1 MDDYV
6 QNRLKP
12 VSLERKVL
20 MKDAKNTSLNANE
33 EAQMRGT
40 IASLNW
46 ASREGRPD
54 AAAAA
59 SILAGYFP
67 NPTVQ
72 HAMDVNRVV
81 HKIKGY
87 SVKLRIHSIP
97 EQDVRHVIVSD
108 SAFDPTGKSK
118 PQHGWLQA
126 IANCDLN
133 RGLEAPMSIISWK
146 SRRYAERPGPLVCA
160 KLYRCQQL

>member
-1 MDDYV
+1 
-6 QNRLKP
+6 
-12 VSLERKVL
+12 
-20 MKDAKNTSLNANE
+20 MKDAKTTSLNPTE
-33 EAQMRGT
+33 EAQMRGA

-72 HAMDVNRVV
+72 HAIDVNKVV

-97 EQDVRHVIVSD
+97 ESEVRHVIVSD

-118 PQHGWLQA
+118 PQH
-126 IANCDLN
+126 
-133 RGLEAPMSIISWK
+133 R
-146 SRRYAERPGPLVCA
+146 
-160 KLYRCQQL
+160 